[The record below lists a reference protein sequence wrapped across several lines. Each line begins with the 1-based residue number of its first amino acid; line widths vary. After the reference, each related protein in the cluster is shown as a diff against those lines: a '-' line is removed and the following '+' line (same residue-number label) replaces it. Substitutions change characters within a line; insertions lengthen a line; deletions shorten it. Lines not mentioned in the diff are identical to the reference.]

1 MEIRL
6 YDDNGEILFQTEYTF
21 NACILKGRLG
31 EINEY
36 DNVIKTSLMISQGK
50 DKSGEWKPSAFIN
63 IIDFDKKLTGY
74 KKGDTLYGVF
84 KYSQHKYTDKEGNTR
99 TSTDFVLLSTIGST
113 NKAEYSSGSTVESP
127 VFDL

>member
-6 YDDNGEILFQTEYTF
+6 YDDNGDVLFQSEYTF

-31 EINEY
+31 DINEY
-36 DNVIKTSLMISQGK
+36 DNMIKTSLMISQGK

-74 KKGDTLYGVF
+74 KKGDNLYGVF
-84 KYSQHKYTDKEGNTR
+84 KYTQRKYTDKDGNNR
-99 TSTDFVLLSTIGST
+99 TATDFALLSIIG
-113 NKAEYSSGSTVESP
+113 NIVKIVSSDEVYP
-127 VFDL
+127 FDL